1 MTHVVLAVDDDE
13 ERAALQAEQLIE
25 LDWAPDGLEVTVL
38 HVFTRNDEGASVSQ
52 YGPAREA
59 RDILES
65 AGVEVTL
72 DERSGDPGTQIVA
85 YAQEESDADLVS
97 VAGRKRS
104 PAGKAVFGSV
114 SQTVMLDAELPVLF
128 CPFRKE

>member
-13 ERAALQAEQLIE
+13 ERAELQAERLTD
-25 LDWAPDGLEVTVL
+25 LDWAPDGLQVTIL
-38 HVFTRNDEGASVSQ
+38 HVFTRNDEGASITQ
-52 YGPAREA
+52 YAPARAA
-59 RDILES
+59 RDHLEA

-72 DERSGDPGTQIVA
+72 DERSGDPGTQVVE
-85 YAQEESDADLVS
+85 YAEEDVDADVIS

-114 SQTVMLDAELPVLF
+114 SQTVMLDAEIPVFF
-128 CPFRKE
+128 CPFRED